1 MQKPPNIPIDKISA
15 VIGTGP
21 ENIIVKE
28 DFLTEEEIQTAF
40 KIIQKYPHDAEAYH
54 SYFLGQLPEF
64 DKDDQE
70 QNMFHY
76 EMGQKM
82 ISYARSLYPDLE
94 IIQDKGLGIVVHP
107 KGTFIDPHTDILDI
121 DMTKDN
127 YETDTYESQV
137 DQFPFLWSGHLSV
150 LAYLNDDYEG
160 GDLYFPDHGVA
171 IKPKRGSIIT
181 FPGNAHYIH
190 GVKPTTSGIRYTI
203 SQWCRFKDF
212 SPRPE

>member
-15 VIGTGP
+15 IIGTGP

-28 DFLTEEEIQTAF
+28 DFLTEEEISTAF
-40 KIIQKYPHDAEAYH
+40 KIINKYPHDKDAYH

-64 DKDDQE
+64 DYNDQE
-70 QNMFHY
+70 QNMFHHS
-76 EMGQKM
+76 MGQKM
-82 ISYARSLYPDLE
+82 MAYARSLYPSLE
-94 IIQDKGLGIVVHP
+94 IIQDKGLGLVVHP
-107 KGTFIDPHTDILDI
+107 TGTFIDPHTDILDI

-127 YETDTYESQV
+127 YENDTYESQV

-160 GDLYFPDHGVA
+160 GELYFPDHDVT

-190 GVKPTTSGIRYTI
+190 GVKPITNGIRYTM